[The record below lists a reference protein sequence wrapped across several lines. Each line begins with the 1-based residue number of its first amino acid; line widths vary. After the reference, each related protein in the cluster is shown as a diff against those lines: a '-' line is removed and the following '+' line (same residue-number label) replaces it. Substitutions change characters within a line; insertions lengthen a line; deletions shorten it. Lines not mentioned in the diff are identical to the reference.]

1 MGPKS
6 NGVYACVLSMHD
18 GPSMHGG
25 LVEHF
30 PFRNEHRFVLEMS
43 PFVLSLRRAMSSSLK
58 RCCSNATVTAA
69 AAALP
74 CSAPR
79 RDPTP
84 CGGRSGDA
92 LLRLDVLLV
101 TTTMSRAR

>member
-1 MGPKS
+1 
-6 NGVYACVLSMHD
+6 MHD

-30 PFRNEHRFVLEMS
+30 PFRNEHRFILEMS

-58 RCCSNATVTAA
+58 RCCNNGTTR
-69 AAALP
+69 ALLLLP
-74 CSAPR
+74 RPPGSAPR
-79 RDPTP
+79 GDPPP
-84 CGGRSGDA
+84 CGGSTGDA
-92 LLRLDVLLV
+92 PLRLALLLM

>member
-1 MGPKS
+1 
-6 NGVYACVLSMHD
+6 MHD

-25 LVEHF
+25 LVDHF

-58 RCCSNATVTAA
+58 RCCSNGTFTAA

-74 CSAPR
+74 GSAPSG
-79 RDPTP
+79 DPLP
-84 CGGRSGDA
+84 CGGRSSDVI
-92 LLRLDVLLV
+92 LRLAVLLT
-101 TTTMSRAR
+101 TTTMSHAR